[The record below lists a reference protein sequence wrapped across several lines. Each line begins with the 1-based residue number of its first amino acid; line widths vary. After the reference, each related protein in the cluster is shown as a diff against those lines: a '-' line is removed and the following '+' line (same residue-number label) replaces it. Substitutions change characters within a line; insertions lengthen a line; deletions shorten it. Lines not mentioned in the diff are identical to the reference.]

1 MILEPRESYAH
12 RAAQAAL
19 ATAAFVFV
27 AWYFRDFAPVDWET
41 VRGVG
46 ALAAIGAVLSCAIR
60 IGFSRTAWMPAA
72 ASAICAVLLT
82 WTAAPWECRMLAA
95 MFAASTMAWI
105 GAGGGAVPRGAPP
118 ILCAFAAARL
128 LIDGALPEAEQLAE
142 STLAVMT
149 GRVLDWKL
157 GPTACGL
164 GLVASG
170 FLWVLRPGSGATR
183 RVRVLGV
190 LTLFAAWMTYFGTLP
205 AVAAGKTA
213 APIFDHLTGLG
224 AGIALILGM
233 FEASIRAPQP
243 PSPEP
248 LRSAP
253 ALALGSAALLLFAG
267 AIASGVSPM
276 GIPREQHRIR
286 VFNRGGLDWDRPQ
299 YGRFGGFTGGMFG
312 LLPQYVKSAGF
323 DFDVIDRDTVSA
335 ESLRETDTLV
345 MINCPKV
352 WSADERSTI
361 EQFVHSGGN
370 LLVLGDHTNV
380 FGLRDGL
387 NPLLEP
393 FGITF
398 RFDSAY
404 HARTTWKGS
413 IEVSPHA
420 LGQPWGVR
428 PPGIGIGASLELA
441 KGARPLAVAR
451 YAHSDLG
458 VAENT
463 IGAFLGNYA
472 LDAGELVGDLPV
484 VAWAHAGKGRVVVY
498 GDTTTFQN
506 SSAGY
511 LEKSEIV
518 PLLRWLGECTT
529 ILDDMGLRRA
539 VGLGSLLLLIWACIA
554 RHRLVTA
561 LAMAVLLGCALP
573 ARLAQARWS
582 YEPTLDRNCA
592 LIDDELLPATGHYE
606 AGLNSIGPLYSTL
619 QRAGY
624 IIRIAEKYERG
635 AVGRVGCYALVAPQR
650 RLGSERIRELLD
662 AMEGGTRVVL
672 AVGHREADSVAP
684 LLHALDLD
692 LLPHS
697 LGPVPP
703 DLEKAD
709 LDAKPRFLDPSPLL
723 LRDRD
728 GKARPLQKSENVEI
742 LFRYGEHALAAHR
755 RVGKGGLILFGDP
768 RFFAS
773 RNIEDV
779 SWYSLGNL
787 KFLYG
792 ITKQFLG
799 RDPDT
804 VAPIFPNPPALQ

>member
-1 MILEPRESYAH
+1 MILEPHESIAH
-12 RAAQAAL
+12 RAARAAQAV
-19 ATAAFVFV
+19 AAFVFV

-46 ALAAIGAVLSCAIR
+46 ALAALGAVLVCAIR
-60 IGFSRTAWMPAA
+60 VGLVRAAWMPAA
-72 ASAICAVLLT
+72 ASAICAVLLAC
-82 WTAAPWECRMLAA
+82 TAAPWECRMLAA
-95 MFAASTMAWI
+95 MFAASTIAWI
-105 GAGGGAVPRGAPP
+105 AAAGGAAPRGAPQ
-118 ILCAFAAARL
+118 ILCAFAATRL
-128 LIDGALPEAEQLAE
+128 LIDGTLPEAEQLAE
-142 STLAVMT
+142 SSLAEIT

-170 FLWVLRPGSGATR
+170 LLWILRPASGTTR
-183 RVRVLGV
+183 RMRVLGS
-190 LTLFAAWMTYFGTLP
+190 LAISAAWMTYFGTLP

-213 APIFDHLTGLG
+213 APIFDHLSGLG
-224 AGIALILGM
+224 AGIALILWIC
-233 FEASIRAPQP
+233 EASIRAPQP
-243 PSPEP
+243 QSSEP
-248 LRSAP
+248 VRSTP
-253 ALALGSAALLLFAG
+253 ALALGSAALLLLAG
-267 AIASGVSPM
+267 AIASGVSPV
-276 GIPREQHRIR
+276 GIPRDQHRIR

-323 DFDVIDRDTVSA
+323 DLDVIDRDTLSA
-335 ESLRETDTLV
+335 EILRETDTLV
-345 MINCPKV
+345 MINCPKA
-352 WSADERSTI
+352 WSSDERSTI
-361 EQFVHSGGN
+361 EQFVQSGGN

-458 VAENT
+458 VEENT

-484 VAWAHAGKGRVVVY
+484 VAWAHVGTGRVVVY

-518 PLLRWLGECTT
+518 PLLRWLGERTT
-529 ILDDMGLRRA
+529 ILDDAWMRRVA
-539 VGLGSLLLLIWACIA
+539 GLGALLLLGWACIA
-554 RHRLVTA
+554 RPRQVPTLAIAA
-561 LAMAVLLGCALP
+561 LIGCALP

-606 AGLNSIGPLYSTL
+606 AGLNSIGSLYSTL

-624 IIRIAEKYERG
+624 TIRIAEEYQRG
-635 AVGRVGCYALVAPQR
+635 AVARVGCYALVAPQR
-650 RLGSERIRELLD
+650 KLDSTRTRELLE
-662 AMEGGTRVVL
+662 AMEGGTSVLL
-672 AVGHREADSVAP
+672 AVGHREADAVMP
-684 LLHALDLD
+684 LLHALEFE

-697 LGPVPP
+697 LGPVPS

-723 LRDRD
+723 LRDRN
-728 GKARPLQKSENVEI
+728 GTVRPLQKSENVEP
-742 LFRYGEHALAAHR
+742 LFRYGEHVLAAYR
-755 RVGKGGLILFGDP
+755 KVGRGGLILFGDT
-768 RFFAS
+768 RFFSS

-779 SWYSLGNL
+779 SWYSVGNL

-792 ITKQFLG
+792 ITKRFLG
-799 RDPDT
+799 RDPDAVT
-804 VAPIFPNPPALQ
+804 RLFPNPPAIQ